1 METIGEDYEFSDF
14 QLKWLEALESGEF
27 KQGKNYLKQ
36 IVDGEPHYCC
46 LGIGCQLLK
55 LEEVKPESGSDD
67 IVAFVD
73 SKVESN
79 TSTAGERLMKV
90 LKIRDAVGSM
100 TNNSSLASM
109 NDNNVSF
116 KDIAKFCRE
125 NPEKVFK
132 E

>member
-1 METIGEDYEFSDF
+1 M
-14 QLKWLEALESGEF
+14 
-27 KQGKNYLKQ
+27 
-36 IVDGEPHYCC
+36 
-46 LGIGCQLLK
+46 GIGCQLLK

>member
-1 METIGEDYEFSDF
+1 MSNYKFTEF

-27 KQGKNYLKQ
+27 KQGKAYLKQ

-55 LEEVKPESGSDD
+55 LEEVEPKSGSDD
-67 IVAFVD
+67 IIAFVD
-73 SKVESN
+73 SEVESN
-79 TSTAGERLMKV
+79 TSTAGTQLMKA
-90 LKIRDAVGSM
+90 LKIRDTVGSIM
-100 TNNSSLASM
+100 NNNSLTSM